1 MAELSRSQLRVWN
14 QARRYATGL
23 NKEVQALALRGE
35 NLYRAVQISEQ
46 HGIVISGAQQWLAEV
61 ETAVI
66 RDQRIQRTIS
76 ELLTGRLGLRD
87 SERFPGDLDVMA
99 PVGTTDDALTQY
111 YRSEDHF
118 GFPWLIVIG
127 VVVAVGLVAAL
138 LHEHQAASELRH
150 EAKPLLKIADEL
162 LCADPAAPA
171 CRAWMDEKRKA
182 DFQNRKSAYERLEE
196 GAKKLFGA
204 LQVGLAIGIPIALL
218 ILAMSWTKKER

>member
-1 MAELSRSQLRVWN
+1 MADLSRSQLRIWN
-14 QARRYATGL
+14 KARRYADGL
-23 NKEVQALALRGE
+23 NKEVHALSLRGQ
-35 NLYRAVQISEQ
+35 NLYRAVQIAEQ
-46 HGIVISGAQQWLAEV
+46 YGIVIPGAQQWLLEV
-61 ETAVI
+61 EAAVK
-66 RDQRIQRTIS
+66 RDQRIQKTIGD
-76 ELLTGRLGLRD
+76 LLIGRLGLRD

-99 PVGTTDDALTQY
+99 PAGTTDDALSPY

-127 VVVAVGLVAAL
+127 VVVAVGLIAAL
-138 LHEHQAASELRH
+138 LHEHQAAGELRN

-162 LCADPAAPA
+162 LCADPASPA
-171 CRAWMDEKRKA
+171 CREWMDEKRKA
-182 DFQNRKSAYERLEE
+182 DYQNRKSLYERLEE